1 LDYEAIQVCIPD
13 GCSVMAV
20 RSRMRIQA
28 NSAGQIMIGHDISN
42 NDILQAIIDFYDK
55 EKIDLDTYSTAR
67 FMRFNDLIL
76 NTEIYNIEKYIKQL
90 SKEKNSSLEC
100 FIAFKKEELKVWQRY
115 KLYKTALMLDELLI
129 PNIYSHVQIDA
140 PDNSAIRYY
149 LLQKAFEAFYIM
161 RDKESKKHFGKSYA
175 YLFKRAKLDD
185 DFNSTKKIEIIHAL
199 IPVQLKRNEDKC
211 VVPPPPR

>member
-1 LDYEAIQVCIPD
+1 
-13 GCSVMAV
+13 
-20 RSRMRIQA
+20 
-28 NSAGQIMIGHDISN
+28 
-42 NDILQAIIDFYDK
+42 
-55 EKIDLDTYSTAR
+55 
-67 FMRFNDLIL
+67 
-76 NTEIYNIEKYIKQL
+76 
-90 SKEKNSSLEC
+90 
-100 FIAFKKEELKVWQRY
+100 
-115 KLYKTALMLDELLI
+115 
-129 PNIYSHVQIDA
+129 VQIDA

>member
-1 LDYEAIQVCIPD
+1 
-13 GCSVMAV
+13 MAV
-20 RSRMRIQA
+20 RSRMRIHG

-42 NDILQAIIDFYDK
+42 NDILQSIIDFYDK
-55 EKIDLDTYSTAR
+55 EKIDLDIYSAAR
-67 FMRFNDLIL
+67 FMRFNDSIL
-76 NTEIYNIEKYIKQL
+76 NTEIYHIEKYIKQL
-90 SKEKNSSLEC
+90 RKEKNSSLES

-129 PNIYSHVQIDA
+129 PYSDSYIHIEA
-140 PDNSAIRYY
+140 PNNREVREY

-161 RDKESKKHFGKSYA
+161 RDKESKKHFGQSYA
-175 YLFKRAKLDD
+175 YLFERAKLDN

-199 IPVQLKRNEDKC
+199 IPIQLKRNEDKC